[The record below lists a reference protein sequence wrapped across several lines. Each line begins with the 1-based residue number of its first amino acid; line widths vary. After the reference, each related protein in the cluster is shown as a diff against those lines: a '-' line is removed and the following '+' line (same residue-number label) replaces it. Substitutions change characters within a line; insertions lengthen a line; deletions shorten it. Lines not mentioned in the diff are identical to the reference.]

1 MKRFVD
7 GIRQF
12 QNDVFP
18 KSKRRFQRLASGQKP
33 LALFITCSD
42 SRVDPNLL
50 MQTEPGELFVLRN
63 AGNLVPPYGA
73 VRGGEDAT
81 IEYAVSVLSIR
92 HVIVCGHS
100 QCGAMSGLL
109 NPEQVNGLTSVREWL
124 DRAETT
130 RRLLAENCADV
141 ECNAERLDHAVK
153 FNVISQLDN
162 LRTHPSVAAALYRDE
177 MELHGWV
184 YRFETGEVLQYAPH
198 NREFVV
204 LGQTVADQEPV
215 SA

>member
-1 MKRFVD
+1 MRKFVE

-12 QNDVFP
+12 QKDVFP
-18 KSKRRFQRLASGQKP
+18 SQQGRFQRLASGQKP
-33 LALFITCSD
+33 LALLITCSD
-42 SRVDPNLL
+42 SRIDPSLL
-50 MQTEPGELFVLRN
+50 MQSEPGEVFTLRN

-81 IEYAVSVLSIR
+81 IEYAVSVLNVP

-100 QCGAMSGLL
+100 QCGAMAGLL
-109 NPEQVNGLTSVREWL
+109 HPESVNGLSSVRDWL

-130 RRLLAENCADV
+130 RRLLHENYAEVLD
-141 ECNAERLDHAVK
+141 ETERLNLAIRL
-153 FNVISQLDN
+153 NVVAQLDS
-162 LRTHPSVAAALYRDE
+162 LRTHPCIAAALDRNE

-184 YRFETGEVLQYAPH
+184 YQFETGEVLQYAPEQ
-198 NREFVV
+198 RVFEV
-204 LGQTVADQEPV
+204 LGHAAGEPEPA